1 MAQDDWERL
10 SGAAQERLVTA
21 LRVALWRCE
30 QKGIKGDLF
39 EDMLY
44 QANLGMVPEKLA
56 RTRNLLKAMI
66 GYDPLAEDTHP
77 QAERKPKRTKSE
89 SGQKPSL
96 QDLKRKIYSKAKA
109 EPQKRFW
116 GLYVHVSK
124 METLREAYRVANRN
138 NGAPGVDGVSFED
151 IEARGVEEFLE
162 EIRTELVERTY
173 RPQRVR
179 KVEIPKEGTKK
190 TRQLSIP
197 TIRDRVVQ
205 GALTQILE
213 PIFESDFQP
222 GSYGYRPKRSG
233 HQALGHVSKAINQGK
248 TLVID
253 LDLKSYFDNVRHHLL
268 FEKVAKRVDDD
279 DIMRLLKLIVKAT
292 GKKGVPQG
300 GVISPLLSNIYLTE
314 VDRMLERAQKV
325 TQAGKYTQVEY
336 ARYADDLVILVHDRY
351 GGRRLLAQVQKRLKE
366 ELDKLQVAVN
376 EEKTRVVDLRQDGTI
391 GFLGFT
397 FRRVKSRRG
406 KWWAMMTPQ
415 GKKRTALLRRLKEK
429 FRVLKSQSISTVIGV
444 INPILRGWVT
454 YFRVGNSSKTFGYIR
469 HWVEKKVRR
478 HMMRVRQRRGF
489 GWKRWS
495 SELLYGNLELYNDYQ
510 IRWYSKQA
518 KARPC

>member
-1 MAQDDWERL
+1 MAQENWEKL
-10 SGAAQERLVTA
+10 SGAARERLVTA

-30 QKGIKGDLF
+30 QQGTKGDLF
-39 EDMLY
+39 ADMLY
-44 QANLGMVPEKLA
+44 QADLGMVPDKLA
-56 RTRNLLKAMI
+56 ETINLLKAII
-66 GYDPLAEDTHP
+66 GYDPLAEDTDP
-77 QAERKPKRTKSE
+77 QTGKEPKPERPE
-89 SGQKPSL
+89 SDEGPSL
-96 QDLKRKIYSKAKA
+96 QDLRRKIYSKAKA

-116 GLYVHVSK
+116 GLYVHVTK
-124 METLREAYRVANRN
+124 METLREAYAMAKRN

-162 EIRTELVERTY
+162 EIRAELVGRTY
-173 RPQRVR
+173 SPQRVR
-179 KVEIPKEGTKK
+179 KVAIPKEGTKR

-213 PIFESDFQP
+213 PIFEADFQP
-222 GSYGYRPKRSG
+222 GSYGYRPKRTG
-233 HQALGHVSKAINQGK
+233 HQALERVSKAINQGK

-253 LDLKSYFDNVRHHLL
+253 LDLQSYFDNVRHHLL
-268 FEKVAKRVDDD
+268 FEKVARRVDDK

-314 VDRMLERAQKV
+314 VDRMLEQAQRA
-325 TQAGKYTQVEY
+325 TQEGQYTQVEY
-336 ARYADDLVILVHDRY
+336 ARYADDLVILVHDRH
-351 GGRRLLAQVQKRLKE
+351 GGRRLLGQVEKRLRE
-366 ELDKLQVAVN
+366 ELDKLQVVVN
-376 EEKTRVVDLRQDGTI
+376 EEKTRVVDLRQGGTI

-397 FRRVKSRRG
+397 LRRVKSRRG

-415 GKKRTALLRRLKEK
+415 GKKRTALLRRLKET
-429 FRVLKSQSISTVIGV
+429 FRVLRSQSVSAVIGA
-444 INPILRGWVT
+444 INPILRGWVN
-454 YFRVGNSSKTFGYIR
+454 YFRVGNSSQTFGYIR
-469 HWVEKKVRR
+469 WWVEKKVRR
-478 HMMRVRQRRGF
+478 HMMRSRKRRGF

-495 SELLYGNLELYNDYQ
+495 SGWIYRTLGLYNDYQ
-510 IRWYSKQA
+510 IRWFSKQA

>member
-1 MAQDDWERL
+1 MAPDNWEML
-10 SGAAQERLVTA
+10 SRAAQERLVTA
-21 LRVALWRCE
+21 LRIALMRCQE
-30 QKGIKGDLF
+30 KGIAGDLF
-39 EDMLY
+39 ADMLY
-44 QANLGMVPEKLA
+44 QANLGMVPDKLA
-56 RTRNLLKAMI
+56 ATRNLLKAMV
-66 GYDPLAEDTHP
+66 GYDPLAADDGP
-77 QAERKPKRTKSE
+77 QEGRKPKPVE
-89 SGQKPSL
+89 VEPGQTPSL

-124 METLREAYRVANRN
+124 METLREAYRMAKRN
-138 NGAPGVDGVSFED
+138 NGAPGIDGVSFED
-151 IEARGVEEFLE
+151 IEAHGVEEFLE
-162 EIRTELVERTY
+162 EIRAELLERTY

-179 KVEIPKEGTKK
+179 KVSIPKEGTKK

-213 PIFESDFQP
+213 PIFEADFQP
-222 GSYGYRPKRSG
+222 GSYGYRPKRTG
-233 HQALGHVSKAINQGK
+233 HQALERVSKAINQGK

-268 FEKVAKRVDDD
+268 LEKVAKRVDDD

-314 VDRMLERAQKV
+314 VDSMLERAQEA
-325 TQAGKYTQVEY
+325 TQEGKYTQVEY
-336 ARYADDLVILVHDRY
+336 ARYADDLVILVHGYY
-351 GGRRLLAQVQKRLKE
+351 GGRKLLEQVQKRLRE

-376 EEKTRVVDLRQDGTI
+376 EEKTRVVDLRQGGTI

-397 FRRVKSRRG
+397 FRRVQSRRG
-406 KWWAMMTPQ
+406 KWWALMTPQ

-429 FRVLKSQSISTVIGV
+429 FRVLRSQSVSTVIGA
-444 INPILRGWVT
+444 INPILRGWVA
-454 YFRVGNSSKTFGYIR
+454 YFRVGNSAQTFSYIR
-469 HWVEKKVRR
+469 RWVELKVRR
-478 HMMRVRQRRGF
+478 HMMRVRKRRGF

-495 SELLYGNLELYNDYQ
+495 SEWIHRKLGLYNDYQ
-510 IRWYSKQA
+510 IRWLRNEA

>member
-1 MAQDDWERL
+1 MAQDNPEML
-10 SGAAQERLVTA
+10 SRAAQERLVTA
-21 LRVALWRCE
+21 LRYALLQC
-30 QKGIKGDLF
+30 QKKGMKGGLF
-39 EDMLY
+39 REMLY
-44 QANLGMVPEKLA
+44 EANLGMVPEKLGA
-56 RTRNLLKAMI
+56 TVNLLRAII
-66 GYDPLAEDTHP
+66 GYDPLLKDTHP
-77 QAERKPKRTKSE
+77 KGESEPKSAESE
-89 SGQKPSL
+89 TEQRPSL
-96 QDLKRKIYSKAKA
+96 QDLKRKIYSKAKT

-124 METLREAYRVANRN
+124 METLREAYRMAKRN

-151 IEARGVEEFLE
+151 IEARGVDEFLG
-162 EIRTELVERTY
+162 EIRAELLERTY

-179 KVEIPKEGTKK
+179 KVSIPKEGTKR

-213 PIFESDFQP
+213 PIFEADFQP
-222 GSYGYRPKRSG
+222 GSYGYRPKRTG
-233 HQALGHVSKAINQGK
+233 HQALERVSKAINQGK

-279 DIMRLLKLIVKAT
+279 DIMHLLKLIVKAT

-314 VDRMLERAQKV
+314 VDCMLERAQEA
-325 TQAGKYTQVEY
+325 TQEGKYTRVEY
-336 ARYADDLVILVHDRY
+336 ARYADDLVILVHGYY
-351 GGRRLLAQVQKRLKE
+351 GGRKLLEKVQKRLRE

-376 EEKTRVVDLRQDGTI
+376 EEKTRVVDLRQGGTI

-406 KWWAMMTPQ
+406 KWWALMTPQ

-429 FRVLKSQSISTVIGV
+429 FRGLRSQSVSTVIGA
-444 INPILRGWVT
+444 INPILRGWVA
-454 YFRVGNSSKTFGYIR
+454 YFRVGNSAQTFSYIR
-469 HWVEKKVRR
+469 HWTETKVRR
-478 HMMRVRQRRGF
+478 HMMRGRKRRGF

-495 SELLYGNLELYNDYQ
+495 SEWIYRNLGLYNDYQ
-510 IRWYSKQA
+510 IRWFRNQA